1 MAGEKTAV
9 VTGSSSGIGFET
21 SLLLAKNGFRTY
33 ATVRNPDKAKA
44 IREISDKGELPMR
57 IIELDVDSDKSV
69 EDTVHKINDESK
81 RIDVVVNNAGYAL
94 VGALEDLSMDEIKA
108 KLFGAITIMKA
119 VLPIMRKQQG
129 GTIVNV
135 SSMGG
140 RVALPL
146 CPAYH
151 GTKFALEGISES
163 MRFEADS

>member
-1 MAGEKTAV
+1 M
-9 VTGSSSGIGFET
+9 
-21 SLLLAKNGFRTY
+21 
-33 ATVRNPDKAKA
+33 
-44 IREISDKGELPMR
+44 
-57 IIELDVDSDKSV
+57 DSDKSV

-108 KLFGAITIMKA
+108 QFETNLFGAIRIMKA

-135 SSMGG
+135 DSMGG

-146 CPAYH
+146 CPAYQWYQIC
-151 GTKFALEGISES
+151 T
-163 MRFEADS
+163 